1 MGVSASG
8 TALGAWT
15 TFGLSLVMLGV
26 LVLALRWTF
35 SRGHSL
41 VARQPRAGKASEY
54 GLLVVVSEPGTFV
67 EAEVDRQRLVSAG
80 LRATLAPTTD
90 GPRVL
95 VFPEDA
101 SIARA
106 LLEAA

>member
-1 MGVSASG
+1 MVDGASNAWFEF
-8 TALGAWT
+8 ALT
-15 TFGLSLVMLGV
+15 GLMLFV

-41 VARQPRAGKASEY
+41 VARRASPGRSDQY
-54 GLLVVVSEPGTFV
+54 GLLVVVSEPSTFV
-67 EAEVDRQRLVSAG
+67 EAEVARRRLEDAG

-101 SIARA
+101 STARA
-106 LLEAA
+106 VLAAA